1 MGNSRRVT
9 IAVDAMGG
17 DHAPAEIVEGA
28 VTAARDNNLDIAL
41 VGPPEIVEA
50 ELAKHDSANLPISL
64 VPSEDTIR
72 EGKGQALAVHQQPN
86 SSIAVTVKLIR
97 EGKADGLI
105 SAGPT
110 GAVVASAIRHLGMIE
125 GIERPVIG
133 GAIFDDLPN
142 TVVFDCGV
150 NMDCKPYQL
159 MTFALI
165 GSLYCRKLLN
175 IENPKVGLINI
186 GAEAEKG
193 NRLTI
198 ETYRLL
204 KESSFNFIGNVEGNQ
219 IMDGNANVL
228 VCDAFVG
235 NVLFKFV
242 ESIGMFHDSAGREDG
257 ADLGG
262 GIIWGVNGL
271 VRKLHGA
278 SRAPHVALKIQH
290 ARMAVEASLVNTLK
304 SDMSEMTGEIET

>member
-1 MGNSRRVT
+1 MKDSRRIR

-17 DHAPAEIVEGA
+17 DHAPTEIVKGA
-28 VTAARDNNLDIAL
+28 VLAARENNLDIAL
-41 VGPPEIVEA
+41 VGPPDIVLA
-50 ELAKHDSANLPISL
+50 ELSKYDASGLPIRC
-64 VPSEDTIR
+64 VQAEDVIK
-72 EGKGQALAVHQQPN
+72 EGKDQALAVRSKPDA
-86 SSIAVTVKLIR
+86 SIAVAAKLLK
-97 EGKADGLI
+97 EGEVDALV

-110 GAVVASAIRHLGMIE
+110 GAIVASAIRHLGMIA

-133 GAIFDDLPN
+133 GAIFNALPN

-159 MTFALI
+159 LTFALI
-165 GSLYCRKLLN
+165 GSVYCKKLLN
-175 IENPKVGLINI
+175 IDNPTVGLLNI

-193 NRLTI
+193 NQLTK
-198 ETYRLL
+198 ETYRIL
-204 KESSFNFIGNVEGNQ
+204 KESGLNFIGNVEGNQ
-219 IMDGNANVL
+219 MMSGCANVL

-242 ESIGMFHDSAGREDG
+242 ESIGLFRDSAGEENG

-271 VRKLHGA
+271 IRKLHGD
-278 SRAPHVALKIQH
+278 SWAPHVALKIRH
-290 ARMAVEASLVNTLK
+290 AGLAVEADLVGALK
-304 SDMSEMTGEIET
+304 SGLTGIAQGIKP